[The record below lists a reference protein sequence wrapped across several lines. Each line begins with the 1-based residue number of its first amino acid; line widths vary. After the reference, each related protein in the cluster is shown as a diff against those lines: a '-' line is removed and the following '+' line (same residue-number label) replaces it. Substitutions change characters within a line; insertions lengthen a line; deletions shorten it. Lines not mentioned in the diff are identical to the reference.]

1 MNNKTLSA
9 AEISQNISKK
19 LLINGKFVDGLGD
32 DQIVVTN
39 PYNNQP
45 IVSLSPASS
54 SQVES
59 AIQAAHTAFKNPSWK
74 SLTGR
79 ARGKLL
85 FKLAQLVDR
94 DTEILAGLES
104 LDTGIP
110 IRETRMEISTSVLHL
125 EYFAGFA
132 GKIEGT
138 YQDLGDRFNF
148 VRREPYGVIGQIV
161 PWNTP
166 FKLMARGFAAA
177 VACGNTMVV
186 KPSAVAPLS
195 IMRFAHLVDEAG
207 FPPGTVNIILG
218 TGRTVGKAIVEH
230 PHVRKVIFT
239 GGTEGGHE
247 IMQQAVRTVT
257 PTVLELGGKG
267 PIIVCNQIN
276 MDEAIDGVLTQAF
289 ARKSEVCFAGSRLFV
304 PRAMEVEFVEKLA
317 AKAAK
322 IPMGDPLDPA
332 TQLGPLMTPERVTS
346 ILSLVNASI
355 KEGAKVY
362 CGGEKSSISGLSQGN
377 FLPPTILTNVTN
389 QMTVSREELFGPVL
403 CVMPYDK
410 LSDAIDMANDSD
422 FGLAAYVWSNDLR
435 ESHHIADSLECGN
448 VFLNSYGYQSEIPFG
463 GYKLSG
469 IGREHGSVAMH
480 EYTQVK
486 SITVGM
492 ERFKS
497 RFTV

>member
-1 MNNKTLSA
+1 MSTKIINP
-9 AEISQNISKK
+9 AEIVSNISTK
-19 LLINGKFVDGLGD
+19 LYINGKFIDGEGD
-32 DQIVVTN
+32 SKIVVNN
-39 PYNNQP
+39 PYDNSP
-45 IVSLSPASS
+45 IISLAPASVT
-54 SQVES
+54 QVDAAIES
-59 AIQAAHTAFKNPSWK
+59 AHTAFKHSSWQG
-74 SLTGR
+74 LTGR
-79 ARGKLL
+79 EKGSLLLRLARLL
-85 FKLAQLVDR
+85 ER
-94 DTEILAGLES
+94 DAEIFAGLES

-110 IRETRMEISTSVLHL
+110 IRETRMEVATSALHL

-138 YQDLGDRFNF
+138 YQDLGTRFNF
-148 VRREPYGVIGQIV
+148 VRREAYGVIGQIV

-166 FKLMARGFAAA
+166 LKLMARGFAAA

-195 IMRFAHLVDEAG
+195 IMRFAKIVEEAG

-239 GGTEGGHE
+239 GGTEGGYE
-247 IMQQAVRTVT
+247 IMQQAVKTVT

-267 PIIVCNQIN
+267 PIIVCDEIDW
-276 MDEAIDGVLTQAF
+276 DEAIDGVLTQAF
-289 ARKSEVCFAGSRLFV
+289 ARKSEVCFAGSRLFL
-304 PRAMEVEFVEKLA
+304 PRSMESEFVAKLA

-322 IPMGDPLDPA
+322 IPMGNPLDPA
-332 TQLGPLMTPERVTS
+332 TQLGPLMSPERVND
-346 ILSLVNASI
+346 ILKVVQSSV
-355 KEGAKVY
+355 KEGAHIY
-362 CGGEKSSISGLSQGN
+362 CGGEKSSTPGLVQGN
-377 FLPPTILTNVTN
+377 FLPPTILTKVTN
-389 QMTVSREELFGPVL
+389 KMAVAREELFGPVL
-403 CVMPYDK
+403 CVMPYDD
-410 LSDAIDMANDSD
+410 LSEAIDMANDSD
-422 FGLAAYVWSNDLR
+422 FGLAAYVWGNDLR
-435 ESHHIADSLECGN
+435 KSHQIADSLESGN

-469 IGREHGSVAMH
+469 IGREHGSEAMH